1 MKRNGLMVIILRN
14 PRPAFQYS
22 VFIMTPRQRQHL
34 KALAHKRKPVVLVGN
49 AGVAAPLLKE
59 LEIALERHELLKIR
73 LPGVE
78 RAERTKMVQKICD
91 ATGAEAVQ
99 EIGRVAV
106 IYRAA
111 RKPRLLVPKNLRIKG
126 TD

>member
-1 MKRNGLMVIILRN
+1 
-14 PRPAFQYS
+14 
-22 VFIMTPRQRQHL
+22 MTPKQRKHL
-34 KALAHKRKPVVLVGN
+34 KALAHRRKPVVLVGN
-49 AGVAAPLLKE
+49 AGVSAPLLKE
-59 LEIALERHELLKIR
+59 LEVALERHELLKIR

-78 RAERTKMVQKICD
+78 REERTKMVQQICA

-111 RKPRLLVPKNLRIKG
+111 RKPRLVIPEK
-126 TD
+126 

>member
-1 MKRNGLMVIILRN
+1 
-14 PRPAFQYS
+14 
-22 VFIMTPRQRQHL
+22 MTPRQRQHL

-49 AGVAAPLLKE
+49 AGVTAPLLKE

-78 RAERTKMVQKICD
+78 REERTKMVQSICD
-91 ATGAEAVQ
+91 VTGAEAVQ

-106 IYRAA
+106 LYRRAK
-111 RKPRLLVPKNLRIKG
+111 KPRLAVPAG
-126 TD
+126 